1 MKKLFYLGLLLT
13 LTSCFPTKTAPK
25 INTYKLQKAK
35 RFHSSLPKDVAFIFQ
50 DKKDEGA
57 FYQFL
62 QSKYNLD
69 DEQMNDAIPFVVD
82 DKTYFFNF
90 YERDRTSEAFLLGA
104 MLAVAIAGGDPSG
117 GDYTLSGSQ
126 KWYIALLVFDEEE
139 KDALNEEHPHRK
151 RVVAYLDLLR
161 REYYGLY
168 SPIEQEFRTG
178 N

>member
-1 MKKLFYLGLLLT
+1 MKKLFYWGLLLT

-25 INTYKLQKAK
+25 IKTYKLQKAK
-35 RFHSSLPKDVAFIFQ
+35 RLNSSLPKDVAFIFQ
-50 DKKDEGA
+50 DKKDEGT

-62 QSKYNLD
+62 QSKYSLD
-69 DEQMNDAIPFVVD
+69 EEQMNDAIPFVVD
-82 DKTYFFNF
+82 NRTYFFNF

-104 MLAVAIAGGDPSG
+104 MLAVAVAGGDPSG
-117 GDYTLSGSQ
+117 ADYTVSGSQ

-139 KDALNEEHPHRK
+139 KDALDEEHPHRK
-151 RVVAYLDLLR
+151 RIIAYLDLLR